1 MTLGIEAA
9 ASSPRDQVG
18 SLARRGAAHN
28 LKSALEI
35 ERHPG
40 DHACTITS
48 CTP

>member
-1 MTLGIEAA
+1 MTLGIEAP
-9 ASSPRDQVG
+9 ASSQRDPSVRWG
-18 SLARRGAAHN
+18 GVAHN

-40 DHACTITS
+40 YHACTITS